1 MTRARLRKWVV
12 AVALTALLGA
22 GATWDLLPAPGAP
35 EPPLIF
41 GLSAEPVNLDPNL
54 SVGAAAQTVKMQL
67 YSGLFRFGTGGTV
80 QNDLVAS
87 YEQPTPTTYVFHLR
101 RNLKF
106 SDGSP
111 LTATDVAFT
120 FERIAD
126 AKVGAYLRTLLGGV
140 QSVDVVDPQTV
151 KVTLSAP
158 DAVFTTLLA
167 LPQAAIVSKAFALAH
182 NDDLKAATLGEGPYV
197 LGEWQRGVQL
207 TVERNPNYYQRGL
220 PRTSEIRFVFYP
232 DDNSRFA
239 ALESGAVD
247 MIEYVP
253 WQDIS
258 AIRANPEFGYQGT
271 PGPFM
276 YLQFNVTQAPF
287 NDARVRRAMG
297 YAIDR
302 DAIVKTAFFGRG
314 TPIYGLPIT
323 KGNLA
328 YDPALD
334 HYYTYDPA
342 RAKQM
347 LGEAGF
353 ANGFTATLLSTSQYG
368 MLKDTAQVVQQNLN
382 AIGEHV
388 TLALPDWAT
397 RIATGNAGRY
407 QFAASGAVGDYPDPD
422 FLTVYFHSG
431 PTYYNY
437 TTGYD
442 DATMD
447 AMLSM
452 ARGMLDPAGR
462 AAMYGRIERKALDDA
477 PYIFLNYREQG
488 YAYKK
493 SVGGFRILPGFLV
506 FYTAGTLDTITVTN

>member
-1 MTRARLRKWVV
+1 MTRARVRTWVV
-12 AVALTALLGA
+12 VVALVALLGA
-22 GATWDLLPAPGAP
+22 GSTWNLSPAPGAP
-35 EPPLIF
+35 ASRLIF

-67 YSGLFRFGTGGTV
+67 YSELFRFDAKGAV
-80 QNDLVAS
+80 QPDLVAS

-101 RNLKF
+101 PNLKF

-126 AKVGAYLRTLLGGV
+126 AKVGAYLRTLLAAV
-140 QSVDVVDPQTV
+140 QSADVVDPQTV

-158 DAVFTTLLA
+158 DAVFVTLLA
-167 LPQAAIVSKAFALAH
+167 LPQAAIVSKAFTLAH
-182 NDDLKAATLGEGPYV
+182 NDDLKAAVLGEGPYV

-207 TVERNPNYYQRGL
+207 TVTRNPNYYQRGL
-220 PRTSEIRFVFYP
+220 PRTPEIRFVFYP

-271 PGPFM
+271 NGPFM

-287 NDARVRRAMG
+287 NDARVRRAIG

-342 RAKQM
+342 KAKQ
-347 LGEAGF
+347 LLEEAGF
-353 ANGFTATLLSTSQYG
+353 PNGFTATLLSTSQYG

-407 QFAASGAVGDYPDPD
+407 QFAASGSVGDYTDPD

-462 AAMYGRIERKALDDA
+462 KAMYGRIARKALDDA
-477 PYIFLNYREQG
+477 AYIFLNYREQG

-493 SVGGFRILPGFLV
+493 GVEGFRILPGFLV
-506 FYTAGTLDTITVTN
+506 FYTAGALGTAR